1 MLWSELQD
9 RVSVAFPSTLEGL
22 KSRALKYLEL
32 AQEDFAYHT
41 GCYERNR
48 VVYVDAKQAK
58 IPLPTDFIS
67 IQGQVEYK
75 GAVIP
80 YNPQIGVRS
89 RRMSDSTYETGL
101 PKEYF
106 IDGMDLIFVPVTDTG
121 GLVAFKYK
129 AKPGTLTDSATAY
142 KKLHYDGL
150 TTGMFRAGDT
160 LLGRTSGVTATI
172 SEDVN
177 DNLTGI
183 LTLTDLVFPVT
194 TPVATTT
201 FSNDEVLVTT
211 NENTGMWEV
220 LYSADWE
227 DITTAWEDL
236 GLGAK
241 AVANGNLIDHATA
254 GDSPVIPSAY
264 HHFLMEYAKAM
275 IYEDEGE
282 TQRSDRQ
289 LQRYYSNRNQ
299 VFAEFE
305 FRQTGGLSNIVDEID
320 GQIVSWEGA

>member
-48 VVYVDAKQAK
+48 VVYVDANQAK
-58 IPLPTDFIS
+58 IPLPSDFIS
-67 IQGQVEYK
+67 IQGQVEYR

-89 RRMSDSTYETGL
+89 RRLSDSTYETGL

-106 IDGMDLIFVPVTDTG
+106 IDGMDLIFVPVPDTG
-121 GLVAFKYK
+121 GLMAFKYK

-160 LLGRTSGVTATI
+160 LLGRTSGVTATVV
-172 SEDVN
+172 EDIN
-177 DNLTGI
+177 DNLRGV
-183 LTLTDLVFPVT
+183 LTLTDVVLPTNVT
-194 TPVATTT
+194 TFA
-201 FSNDEVLVTT
+201 NDEILVTT
-211 NENTGMWEV
+211 NENTDMWET
-220 LYSADWE
+220 LSGDDWE

-241 AVANGNLIDHATA
+241 AVANGNLIAHATA

-275 IYEDEGE
+275 LYEDEGE

-299 VFAEFE
+299 VFSEFE

-320 GQIVSWEGA
+320 GQIISWEGA

>member
-9 RVSVAFPSTLEGL
+9 RVSVSFPSTLEGL

-48 VVYVDAKQAK
+48 VVYVDANQAK

-67 IQGQVEYK
+67 IQGQVEYR

-89 RRMSDSTYETGL
+89 RRLSDSTYETGL

-106 IDGMDLIFVPVTDTG
+106 IDGMDLIFVPVADTG
-121 GLVAFKYK
+121 GLMAFKYK
-129 AKPGTLTDSATAY
+129 AKPGTFTDSATAY

-150 TTGMFRAGDT
+150 TTGMFRTGDE
-160 LLGRTSGVTATI
+160 LLGRTSGVSATVV
-172 SEDVN
+172 EDIN
-177 DNLTGI
+177 DNLRGVLI
-183 LTLTDLVFPVT
+183 LTDLVFPT
-194 TPVATTT
+194 GKTT
-201 FSNDEVLVTT
+201 FANDEVLVTT
-211 NENTGMWEV
+211 NENTEMWET
-220 LYSADWE
+220 LSGDDWE

-299 VFAEFE
+299 VFSEFE

-320 GQIVSWEGA
+320 GQIISWEGA